1 MNGQYSIKGYIYQ
14 SLVALLDSFESD
26 WESICVEPNDESE
39 KVDIRWNYPD
49 GKIIVVQV
57 KSSKNTFSLS
67 SIKNWAKVLIDS
79 TPNASEYKLVL
90 IGNVAANVNDKIE
103 NVIIENKNMSIDD
116 FQSIIMQKIN
126 SFFEH
131 NGKTA
136 ISTKLCRLFAQALNH
151 KILENSVTGKVVLRD
166 EFKKYLLDSF
176 SAIEDQ
182 LKKSPYSL
190 ILPDNPIQNED
201 VRTTIMNNILKL
213 FGWKNMTKGESQS
226 LYNEKLGKDI
236 VYSLDYWSDYESP
249 LKDNSRD
256 LLYINSCF
264 DEDYSKDIHAEIKED
279 LYGFV
284 IVRDKLVKQKN
295 LAVNR
300 SYEYYV
306 DFILSLADND
316 KVQSTINGSSLFREY
331 LLNKNVIYYLVDNV
345 KLNFLLSSIITA
357 KNYRPSTPVKFLYP
371 ITEDNSDVQKIGKRG
386 TYMPPQFLNSAIL
399 PIIKEDQSKISVLL
413 FCSDEFNLEH
423 LKKLIWLSLRLTSG
437 LANEYILYFPDY
449 DSSKEN
455 IVTEVLRSYGNN
467 DLNLTVDK
475 ISFIKIESLKLIPSC
490 LNETFIDESYNES
503 RNKCIRIKPHLIE
516 YLPYG
521 DSMRPFLASDAVK
534 SIDLKAFLSKKG
546 IFFKSAD
553 KKKIVQL
560 MTSMLF
566 SSNDIEALVDI
577 VNINEKPLSTASKQY
592 HLFDSADHK
601 NIINKA
607 VSYIQI
613 DSLQCNLKANVISSE
628 TVQND
633 NGSVTIKTYIEEINP
648 NKQALVNAVS
658 SISQVTISVDSRT
671 KKLEFTKEY
680 NSRPARVLSDRL
692 VDGIAKQLMQN
703 NMIEDKADE
712 VLFSSFSNLERA
724 NYLLSFTN
732 IDSSNIFTDFN
743 AKSIKYMFDE
753 GATLPQEYEDKKGK
767 ECITQLKGKNLDSI
781 RELQDTTLKSI
792 ILCEEISINYRFKIR
807 DITGNYFVV
816 INFSD
821 ALKNKPNPDGIFI
834 YSPKCYINNNC
845 KEKVKSIQSLEKEL
859 KIEFNRLVKEKLRI
873 FNKI

>member
-57 KSSKNTFSLS
+57 KSSKNTFWLS
-67 SIKNWAKVLIDS
+67 SIKNWAKELIDS

-90 IGNVAANVNDKIE
+90 IGNVAGSVNDKIG
-103 NVIIENKNMSIDD
+103 NIVIENKNMSIGD

-131 NGKTA
+131 NGKTV
-136 ISTKLCRLFAQALNH
+136 ISTKLCKLFAQALNH
-151 KILENSVTGKVVLRD
+151 KILENSVEGKVVTRD

-190 ILPDNPIQNED
+190 ILPDNPVQNED

-236 VYSLDYWSDYESP
+236 VYSLDYWADHESP
-249 LKDNSRD
+249 LKDNSKD
-256 LLYINSCF
+256 LLYINSNF
-264 DEDYSKDIHAEIKED
+264 DINHSQDIHAEIKEG
-279 LYGFV
+279 LYGFG

-295 LAVNR
+295 LAVDS

-306 DFILSLADND
+306 DFILSLTDND
-316 KVQSTINGSSLFREY
+316 TGQPIISYNLFKDN
-331 LLNKNVIYYLVDNV
+331 LLNKNVIYYLIDNV
-345 KLNFLLSSIITA
+345 RLSFLLSSIITA

-399 PIIKEDQSKISVLL
+399 PIIKEDQNKISVLL
-413 FCSDEFNLEH
+413 FCSDEFNLVH
-423 LKKLIWLSLRLTSG
+423 LKKQIWLSLRLTSG

-455 IVTEVLRSYGNN
+455 IVIEVLRSYGNN
-467 DLNLTVDK
+467 DLNLRVDK
-475 ISFIKIESLKLIPSC
+475 ISFIKIDSLKLIPSC

-503 RNKCIRIKPHLIE
+503 RNKYIRIKPHLIE

-534 SIDLKAFLSKKG
+534 SIDLKVFLSKRG

-592 HLFDSADHK
+592 YLFDSADHK
-601 NIINKA
+601 NIINKV

-613 DSLQCNLKANVISSE
+613 DSLQSNLKANVISSE

-658 SISQVTISVDSRT
+658 SISQVTISIDSRT

-680 NSRPARVLSDRL
+680 NSKPARVLSDRL

-753 GATLPQEYEDKKGK
+753 GATLPKEYEDKKGK

-781 RELQDTTLKSI
+781 RELQDPTLKSI
-792 ILCEEISINYRFKIR
+792 ILCEEISINYKFKIR

-859 KIEFNRLVKEKLRI
+859 KIEFNRLIKEKLKT